1 VENARTDDNVT
12 QVATYEGAK
21 SLEEDYQLSSKVKE
35 GAIRAYESAISIEEE
50 YHVSQN
56 VRFTV

>member
-1 VENARTDDNVT
+1 M